1 MAEKEIV
8 SSDTIFSSD
17 NVQLEEK
24 LTTTKVGY
32 YLAIFVLIYIAVVTI
47 VILFNYLWHTPSL
60 PAVSGLEPGVL
71 ESYDQLSN
79 TARDQAVKL
88 FDTFVHKSMIPVLTA
103 ILGYIFG
110 MRGADGGE

>member
-8 SSDTIFSSD
+8 SSDRIFSFE
-17 NVQLEEK
+17 NVQFDEK
-24 LTTTKVGY
+24 WPTTKVGY
-32 YLAIFVLIYIAVVTI
+32 YLAIFVLIYIALVT
-47 VILFNYLWHTPSL
+47 VIILINYLWHTPSL

-71 ESYDQLSN
+71 ESYDHLSN
-79 TARDQAVKL
+79 TARDQAVEL

-110 MRGADGGE
+110 VRGSDGGE

>member
-32 YLAIFVLIYIAVVTI
+32 HLAIFVLIYIAVVTI
-47 VILFNYLWHTPSL
+47 VILINYFRHTPSL
-60 PAVSGLEPGVL
+60 PAVSGLDSALLGN
-71 ESYDQLSN
+71 YDQLSN
-79 TARDQAVKL
+79 TARDQAVEL

-110 MRGADGGE
+110 VRGSDGEG